1 MSGSTRTMTGLTVAG
16 LVVATAYSV
25 ALGGSPWVWLTWLVV
40 ALATAAMVVTG
51 RR

>member
-1 MSGSTRTMTGLTVAG
+1 MTGLTVAG